1 MRIGKCLADAFRGT
15 GCLMRSGLARLAIPV
30 LAVVVF
36 AAMLGWTALKRG
48 ASVATPPSTAIP
60 TPPDRR
66 PSATAPDARTE
77 ANAGAL
83 SATPPG
89 PAANPPDA
97 VATATP
103 ASPPDA
109 KREAP
114 SATIPSFDVVR
125 VEPTGESV
133 IAGRAAPG
141 ATVDLIAN
149 GNSLARA
156 MADPSGLFAFV
167 PPRLPPGS
175 HEIVVQTIAPDGT
188 RAHST
193 QSVTIAIAEK
203 QDAPPLV
210 AVSTPGQP
218 TVLLSAPDP
227 IRPPVSPPALA
238 AIAPPPGAPAT
249 GVAPPAKPSA
259 VARDAVQAG
268 PPPSDGPAPVA
279 AAVAPA
285 RRSDVRI
292 ASVEAEGTGRLFV
305 SGSAA
310 PGATLRLYLNDS
322 FVAPGGT
329 RPDGA
334 LSFTIE
340 RGIRPGDYRVRLDD
354 VDPVSGTVRSLAE
367 VPFNVPAPALVA
379 SAEPSVP
386 VTSSIPSATSPQPA
400 RAAEDAA
407 ATAGL
412 SPPAREAG
420 VPSREARSAAG
431 TTGAGQGAGATP
443 RDEAPAFASRQ
454 SEPGTNV
461 VPEVN
466 TALVSRG
473 DNLWRIS
480 KRAYGSG
487 IRYTVIYG
495 ANLPQ
500 IRNPSLIY
508 PGQVFVVPAGRDQVS
523 R

>member
-1 MRIGKCLADAFRGT
+1 
-15 GCLMRSGLARLAIPV
+15 MRSGLARLAIPV
-30 LAVVVF
+30 VAVVVF
-36 AAMLGWTALKRG
+36 AAMLGWFGLRRT
-48 ASVATPPSTAIP
+48 ASVATPPSVALA
-60 TPPDRR
+60 TPPEEART
-66 PSATAPDARTE
+66 ATAPAKPNE
-77 ANAGAL
+77 ANAQGE
-83 SATPPG
+83 TPKG
-89 PAANPPDA
+89 GSANPS
-97 VATATP
+97 TATLTP
-103 ASPPDA
+103 AQQPDPKA
-109 KREAP
+109 GANP
-114 SATIPSFDVVR
+114 SLVVPSFDVVR

-141 ATVDLIAN
+141 ATVDLMSN
-149 GNSLARA
+149 GGTLARA

-175 HEIVVQTIAPDGT
+175 HEIMLQTIAPDGT
-188 RAHST
+188 RARSA
-193 QSVTIAIAEK
+193 QSVTVAIAEK

-218 TVLLSAPDP
+218 TVVLSRPDDVRAPAPPATLALASPPPAPPSPATPVAKPSPAVAAKPATASSAPTSP
-227 IRPPVSPPALA
+227 GATPPSPPA
-238 AIAPPPGAPAT
+238 
-249 GVAPPAKPSA
+249 VAS
-259 VARDAVQAG
+259 
-268 PPPSDGPAPVA
+268 
-279 AAVAPA
+279 A
-285 RRSDVRI
+285 RRPDVRI

-329 RPDGA
+329 RPDGN

-340 RGIRPGDYRVRLDD
+340 RGIRPGDYHVRLDD
-354 VDPVSGTVRSLAE
+354 VDPVSGTVRSRAE
-367 VPFNVPAPALVA
+367 VPFNVPSPAVVA
-379 SAEPSVP
+379 SADPANPGQSQTVAKAAP
-386 VTSSIPSATSPQPA
+386 ATPPQPRASAA
-400 RAAEDAA
+400 RTFPPATEGAAPVRDAETGNTA
-407 ATAGL
+407 SPTATGTATA
-412 SPPAREAG
+412 
-420 VPSREARSAAG
+420 
-431 TTGAGQGAGATP
+431 QGPVAGATP
-443 RDEAPAFASRQ
+443 AQEPTTSFASRQ
-454 SEPGTNV
+454 TEPGAMV

-487 IRYTVIYG
+487 LRYTVIYG
-495 ANLPQ
+495 ANQPQ